1 AGHEPAVHGW
11 RWRPHSDFTDADTE
25 RASIVRSVET
35 IEQATGVRPTGFF
48 CRGSQSPF
56 TRDLLIDLGFG
67 YDSNALDD
75 DLPYWGESATGR
87 RILAVPYCYDTNDM
101 KYTHPN
107 GFVTVSEFVE
117 YVTGAIDA
125 LLDEGRRGHPKMLT
139 ISYHLR
145 IAGRPARIAAL
156 AHVLDHLAAR
166 RSEVW
171 VATRG
176 EIATFWRERF
186 PI

>member
-1 AGHEPAVHGW
+1 V
-11 RWRPHSDFTDADTE
+11 
-25 RASIVRSVET
+25 
-35 IEQATGVRPTGFF
+35 
-48 CRGSQSPF
+48 
-56 TRDLLIDLGFG
+56 
-67 YDSNALDD
+67 
-75 DLPYWGESATGR
+75 TGR

-107 GFVTVSEFVE
+107 GFVTVGEFVE

-125 LLDEGRRGHPKMLT
+125 LIDEGRSGSPKMLT

-156 AHVLDHLAAR
+156 TRVLEHLSSL

-176 EIATFWRERF
+176 EIAAFWRQHH
-186 PI
+186 PAQP